1 MRREP
6 VTEMTKTKETEDM
19 TNILD
24 LADQALFLGERATGA
39 TNVIQCIWVYDRAI
53 DIDGLRR
60 FHHHLQRGRLAR
72 RIERSPLPFGRHRW
86 VMGSDASDIEF
97 VQTPCSR
104 EEFDAWLSGQ
114 ATTPLDAER
123 GPGWHLAVLPFTDG
137 GTGVSLVVTHSL
149 IDGVGLALALV
160 EATSGVDDAIMLP
173 PARSRRRW
181 RALREDARQTA
192 RDVPAVGRA
201 LRAAVRMPRRHRRDA
216 GTTAHAPKDIEFPD
230 EQIMLPSVTAFIDA
244 SEWDA
249 RAQSLGGTS
258 NALFAGLAADTAHRM
273 GRVSGEGAVVLSIPV
288 NERTDGD
295 TRANAVTIVDVTVD
309 PTNAT
314 TDLRGIRAAIK
325 QALIH
330 HNEVPDERLA
340 LLPIVPLVPKRLMR
354 RMVSVATGNA
364 ASVVSS
370 NIGEVPS
377 EVTRPDG
384 TEADYCTARAV
395 GAGVTRAT
403 MHRTGGVLTFISGR
417 VNGKVGISVL
427 SYQPG
432 RPNSDAELR
441 QTLSSTFAAFSLN
454 ATMEWES
461 SSTEVFACTQAG
473 IAV

>member
-1 MRREP
+1 MKGNNE
-6 VTEMTKTKETEDM
+6 M

-39 TNVIQCIWVYDRAI
+39 TSVIQSIWVYDRSV

-86 VMGSDASDIEF
+86 VTGTDASDIEF
-97 VQTPCSR
+97 IQTPLPR
-104 EEFDAWLSGQ
+104 AEFDAWLTDQ
-114 ATTPLDAER
+114 AHTPLDVEH
-123 GPGWHLAVLPFTDG
+123 GPGWHLAVVPFTDG
-137 GTGVSLVVTHSL
+137 GTGVSLVVAHSL
-149 IDGVGLALALV
+149 IDGIGLAMALV
-160 EATSGVDDAIMLP
+160 EATSGIDGAISFP
-173 PARSRRRW
+173 PAGTRRRW

-192 RDVPAVGRA
+192 RDMRAVGRA
-201 LRAAVRMPRRHRRDA
+201 TRAAIRMARRRRGA
-216 GTTAHAPKDIEFPD
+216 STPKRASKHIHGAE
-230 EQIMLPSVTAFIDA
+230 ERVTLPSATAFIDA

-258 NALFAGLAADTAHRM
+258 NALLAGLAADAAQRM
-273 GRVSGEGAVVLSIPV
+273 GRVTVEAGAVLLAIPV

-295 TRANAVTIVDVTVD
+295 TRANAVTNVDVTVD

-325 QALIH
+325 KALSD

-370 NIGEVPS
+370 HIGDVPS
-377 EVTRPDG
+377 AVNRPDG
-384 TEADYCTARAV
+384 TDADYCTARSV
-395 GAGVTRAT
+395 YPRVTRAT
-403 MHRTGGVLTFISGR
+403 MHRTGGVLGFILGR

-432 RPNSDAELR
+432 GPNSDAQLR
-441 QTLSSTFAAFSLN
+441 QILSSTFAAFSLN
-454 ATMEWES
+454 ATMHWES
-461 SSTEVFACTQAG
+461 SEL
-473 IAV
+473 IAY

>member
-1 MRREP
+1 MKG
-6 VTEMTKTKETEDM
+6 TEEM

-39 TNVIQCIWVYDRAI
+39 SSVIQCIWVYDRAI

-86 VMGSDASDIEF
+86 VMGRDSSDIEF
-97 VQTPCSR
+97 VQTPR
-104 EEFDAWLSGQ
+104 PRIEFDAWLADQ
-114 ATTPLDAER
+114 ATTPLDAEH

-160 EATSGVDDAIMLP
+160 EATSGVDNAVSWP
-173 PARSRRRW
+173 PARSRRRL

-192 RDVPAVGRA
+192 RDIPAVGRA
-201 LRAAVRMPRRHRRDA
+201 MRAAVRMARRHRRDA
-216 GTTAHAPKDIEFPD
+216 GTAARAPKHIEFPD
-230 EQIMLPSVTAFIDA
+230 EQIVLPSATAFIDA

-258 NALFAGLAADTAHRM
+258 NALLAGLAADTAQRI
-273 GRVSGEGAVVLSIPV
+273 GRVSGEGAIVLSIPV

-295 TRANAVTIVDVTVD
+295 TRANAVTNVDVTVD

-314 TDLRGIRAAIK
+314 TDLRGIRGAIK

-330 HNEVPDERLA
+330 RNEVPDERLA

-354 RMVSVATGNA
+354 RMVSVATGNG

-370 NIGEVPS
+370 NLGEVPS
-377 EVTRPDG
+377 AVTRPDG
-384 TEADYCTARAV
+384 TEADYCSARSV
-395 GAGVTRAT
+395 YPGVTRAT
-403 MHRTGGVLTFISGR
+403 MHCTGGVLAFISGR

-427 SYQPG
+427 AYQAG
-432 RPNSDAELR
+432 HPNSDAELR
-441 QTLSSTFAAFSLN
+441 QVLSSTFAAFSLN
-454 ATMEWES
+454 ATMEWQPAALVGPPTNALELVAS
-461 SSTEVFACTQAG
+461 
-473 IAV
+473 

>member
-1 MRREP
+1 MKG
-6 VTEMTKTKETEDM
+6 TEM

-24 LADQALFLGERATGA
+24 LADQALFLGERATGV
-39 TNVIQCIWVYDRAI
+39 TSVIQCIWVYDRAI

-60 FHHHLQRGRLAR
+60 FHHHLQQGRLAR

-86 VMGSDASDIEF
+86 VKGVDSTDLEF
-97 VQTPCSR
+97 TQTSIPR
-104 EEFDAWLSGQ
+104 AEFDMWLNEQ
-114 ATTPLDAER
+114 AQTPLDAER
-123 GPGWHLAVLPFTDG
+123 GPGWHLAVVRFADG
-137 GTGVSLVVTHSL
+137 GTGVSLVVAHAL
-149 IDGVGLALALV
+149 VDGVGLAMALV
-160 EATSGVDDAIMLP
+160 EATAGVDDAIRFP
-173 PARSRRRW
+173 QAKSRRRW

-192 RDVPAVGRA
+192 RDMPAVGRA
-201 LRAAVRMPRRHRRDA
+201 TRAAARMARRRRGEA
-216 GTTAHAPKDIEFPD
+216 GGPARASKHVKFPD
-230 EQIMLPSVTAFIDA
+230 ERIALPSATAFIDA
-244 SEWDA
+244 DEWDA

-258 NALFAGLAADTAHRM
+258 NALLAGLAADAAQRM
-273 GRVSGEGAVVLSIPV
+273 GRVTAGDGGVLLSIPV

-295 TRANAVTIVDVTVD
+295 TRANAVTNVDVTVD

-325 QALIH
+325 QALIQ

-354 RMVSVATGNA
+354 RMVGVATGNA

-370 NIGEVPS
+370 NLGEVPS

-384 TEADYCTARAV
+384 TDADYCSARSV
-395 GAGVTRAT
+395 YPGMTRAT
-403 MHRTGGVLTFISGR
+403 MHRTGGVLGFISGR

-432 RPNSDAELR
+432 GPNSDAELQ

-454 ATMEWES
+454 ATMRWES
-461 SSTEVFACTQAG
+461 SALA
-473 IAV
+473 AR

>member
-1 MRREP
+1 
-6 VTEMTKTKETEDM
+6 MTKMKGTEEM

-39 TNVIQCIWVYDRAI
+39 TSVIQCIWVYDRAI
-53 DIDGLRR
+53 DVDGLRR

-86 VMGSDASDIEF
+86 VTSSDSSDIEF
-97 VQTPCSR
+97 TQTPRPR
-104 EEFDAWLSGQ
+104 EEFDDWLTNQ
-114 ATTPLDAER
+114 AHTPLDAEH
-123 GPGWHLAVLPFTDG
+123 GPGWHLAVVPFTDG
-137 GTGVSLVVTHSL
+137 GTGVSLVVAHAL
-149 IDGVGLALALV
+149 IDGVGLAMALV
-160 EATSGVDDAIMLP
+160 EATSGVDDAIMWP

-181 RALREDARQTA
+181 RALGQDARQTV
-192 RDVPAVGRA
+192 RDIPAVGRA
-201 LRAAVRMPRRHRRDA
+201 ARAAIRMARRHRRDA
-216 GTTAHAPKDIEFPD
+216 GAPARASKHVDSRD
-230 EQIMLPSVTAFIDA
+230 ERITLPGATAFIDA

-258 NALFAGLAADTAHRM
+258 NALLAGLAADAAQRM
-273 GRVSGEGAVVLSIPV
+273 GRVTVGGDAVMLSIPV

-295 TRANAVTIVDVTVD
+295 TRANAVTNVDVTVD
-309 PTNAT
+309 PTDAT

-325 QALIH
+325 QALIY
-330 HNEVPDERLA
+330 HNNVPDERLA

-370 NIGEVPS
+370 NLGEVPS
-377 EVTRPDG
+377 AVTRPDG
-384 TEADYCTARAV
+384 TDAEYCTARSV
-395 GAGVTRAT
+395 YPGMTRAT
-403 MHRTGGVLTFISGR
+403 MHRTGGVLGFISGR

-432 RPNSDAELR
+432 RPNSDVELR

-454 ATMEWES
+454 ATMQWES
-461 SSTEVFACTQAG
+461 TELVAH
-473 IAV
+473 

>member
-1 MRREP
+1 
-6 VTEMTKTKETEDM
+6 MTKTKGTEEM

-39 TNVIQCIWVYDRAI
+39 TSVIQCIWVYDRAI
-53 DIDGLRR
+53 DVDGLRR
-60 FHHHLQRGRLAR
+60 FHRHLQRGRLAR

-86 VMGSDASDIEF
+86 VTSSDSSDIEF
-97 VQTPCSR
+97 TQTPRPR
-104 EEFDAWLSGQ
+104 EEFDDWLTDQ
-114 ATTPLDAER
+114 AHTPLDAEY
-123 GPGWHLAVLPFTDG
+123 GPGWHLAVVPFTDG
-137 GTGVSLVVTHSL
+137 GTGVSLVVAHSL
-149 IDGVGLALALV
+149 IDGVGLAMALV
-160 EATSGVDDAIMLP
+160 EATSGVDDAIMWP
-173 PARSRRRW
+173 PAGSRRRW
-181 RALREDARQTA
+181 RALRQDARQTA

-201 LRAAVRMPRRHRRDA
+201 ARAAIRMARRHRRDA
-216 GTTAHAPKDIEFPD
+216 GAPARASKHVDFPD
-230 EQIMLPSVTAFIDA
+230 ERITLPSATAFIDA

-258 NALFAGLAADTAHRM
+258 NALLAGLAADAAQRM
-273 GRVSGEGAVVLSIPV
+273 GRVTVGDGAVMLSIPV
-288 NERTDGD
+288 NERTDAD
-295 TRANAVTIVDVTVD
+295 TRANAVTNVDVTVD

-354 RMVSVATGNA
+354 RMVSVAAGNA

-370 NIGEVPS
+370 NLGEVPS
-377 EVTRPDG
+377 AVTRPDG
-384 TEADYCTARAV
+384 TDADYCTARSV
-395 GAGVTRAT
+395 YPGMTRAT
-403 MHRTGGVLTFISGR
+403 MHRTGGVLGFISGR

-441 QTLSSTFAAFSLN
+441 QTLSSTFAAFSLI
-454 ATMEWES
+454 ATMQWES
-461 SSTEVFACTQAG
+461 SELVAH
-473 IAV
+473 

>member
-1 MRREP
+1 
-6 VTEMTKTKETEDM
+6 M

-39 TNVIQCIWVYDRAI
+39 TSVIQSIWVYDRAI

-86 VMGSDASDIEF
+86 VMGSDSSDIEF
-97 VQTPCSR
+97 AQIPRPR
-104 EEFDAWLSGQ
+104 EEFDAWLTEQ
-114 ATTPLDAER
+114 AHTPLDAEH
-123 GPGWHLAVLPFTDG
+123 GPGWHLATVPFTDG
-137 GTGVSLVVTHSL
+137 GTGVSLVVAHSL
-149 IDGVGLALALV
+149 IDGVGLAMALV
-160 EATSGVDDAIMLP
+160 EATSGVDDAIMWPL
-173 PARSRRRW
+173 AGSRRRW
-181 RALREDARQTA
+181 RAVREDARQTA
-192 RDVPAVGRA
+192 RDIPAVGRA
-201 LRAAVRMPRRHRRDA
+201 TRAAIRMARRHRRDA
-216 GTTAHAPKDIEFPD
+216 GKPARAPKHIERPD
-230 EQIMLPSVTAFIDA
+230 ERIALPSATAFIDA

-258 NALFAGLAADTAHRM
+258 NALLAGLAADAAQRM
-273 GRVSGEGAVVLSIPV
+273 GRTVGDGAVMLSIPV

-295 TRANAVTIVDVTVD
+295 TRANAVTNVDVTVD

-314 TDLRGIRAAIK
+314 SDLRGIRAAIK

-330 HNEVPDERLA
+330 LNDVPDERLA

-370 NIGEVPS
+370 NLGEVPS
-377 EVTRPDG
+377 AVTRPDG
-384 TEADYCTARAV
+384 TDADYCTARSV
-395 GAGVTRAT
+395 YPGVTRAT
-403 MHRTGGVLTFISGR
+403 MHRTGGVLGFISGR

-432 RPNSDAELR
+432 NPNSDAELR

-454 ATMEWES
+454 ATMQWES
-461 SSTEVFACTQAG
+461 SELVQTVATGSG
-473 IAV
+473 DPI

>member
-1 MRREP
+1 MKG
-6 VTEMTKTKETEDM
+6 TEEM

-39 TNVIQCIWVYDRAI
+39 TSVIQCIWVYDRAI

-86 VMGSDASDIEF
+86 VMGSDSSDIEF
-97 VQTPCSR
+97 TQTPRPR
-104 EEFDAWLSGQ
+104 EEFDAWLTDQ
-114 ATTPLDAER
+114 AHTPLDAEH
-123 GPGWHLAVLPFTDG
+123 GPGWHLAVVPFTDG
-137 GTGVSLVVTHSL
+137 GTGVSLVVAHSL
-149 IDGVGLALALV
+149 IDGVGLAMAVV
-160 EATSGVDDAIMLP
+160 EATSGVDDAIMWP
-173 PARSRRRW
+173 PAGSRRRW
-181 RALREDARQTA
+181 RALRQDARQTA
-192 RDVPAVGRA
+192 RDIPAVGRA
-201 LRAAVRMPRRHRRDA
+201 MRAAIRMARRHRGDA
-216 GTTAHAPKDIEFPD
+216 SAPARAPKHIEFPD
-230 EQIMLPSVTAFIDA
+230 ERITLPSATAFIDA

-249 RAQSLGGTS
+249 RARSLCGTS
-258 NALFAGLAADTAHRM
+258 NALLAGLAADAAQRM
-273 GRVSGEGAVVLSIPV
+273 GRVTGGDGAVMLSIPV
-288 NERTDGD
+288 NERTDSD
-295 TRANAVTIVDVTVD
+295 TRANAVTNVDVTVD

-370 NIGEVPS
+370 NLGEVPS
-377 EVTRPDG
+377 AVTRPDG
-384 TEADYCTARAV
+384 TDADYCTARSV
-395 GAGVTRAT
+395 YPGVTRAT
-403 MHRTGGVLTFISGR
+403 MHRTGGVLGFISGR

-441 QTLSSTFAAFSLN
+441 QVLSSTFAAFSLT
-454 ATMEWES
+454 ATMEWRPAALVGPPS
-461 SSTEVFACTQAG
+461 RMLTAH
-473 IAV
+473 

>member
-1 MRREP
+1 MKG
-6 VTEMTKTKETEDM
+6 TEEM

-24 LADQALFLGERATGA
+24 LADQALFLGERATGV
-39 TNVIQCIWVYDRAI
+39 TSVIQCIWVYDRAI
-53 DIDGLRR
+53 DVDGLRR
-60 FHHHLQRGRLAR
+60 FHHHLLRRRLAR

-86 VMGSDASDIEF
+86 VTSSDSSDIEF
-97 VQTPCSR
+97 TQTPRPR
-104 EEFDAWLSGQ
+104 EEFDDWLTDQ
-114 ATTPLDAER
+114 AHTPLDAEH
-123 GPGWHLAVLPFTDG
+123 GPGWHLAVVPFTDG
-137 GTGVSLVVTHSL
+137 GAGVSLVVAHAL
-149 IDGVGLALALV
+149 IDGVGLAMALV
-160 EATSGVDDAIMLP
+160 EATSGVDDAIMWP
-173 PARSRRRW
+173 PTRSRRRW

-192 RDVPAVGRA
+192 RDIPAVGRA
-201 LRAAVRMPRRHRRDA
+201 ARAAIRMARRRRGDA
-216 GTTAHAPKDIEFPD
+216 GAPARASKRIECPD
-230 EQIMLPSVTAFIDA
+230 ERIVLPSATAFIDA

-258 NALFAGLAADTAHRM
+258 NALLAGLAADAAQRM
-273 GRVSGEGAVVLSIPV
+273 GRVTVGDGGVLLSIPV

-295 TRANAVTIVDVTVD
+295 TRANAVTNVDVTVD

-314 TDLRGIRAAIK
+314 ADLRGIRAAIK

-370 NIGEVPS
+370 NLGEVPS
-377 EVTRPDG
+377 AVTRPDG
-384 TEADYCTARAV
+384 TDADYCTARSV
-395 GAGVTRAT
+395 YPGMTRAT
-403 MHRTGGVLTFISGR
+403 MHRTGGVLGFISGR

-454 ATMEWES
+454 ATMQWEAS
-461 SSTEVFACTQAG
+461 GLVAH
-473 IAV
+473 

>member
-1 MRREP
+1 VRREP
-6 VTEMTKTKETEDM
+6 VIEMTKMKGTEEM

-39 TNVIQCIWVYDRAI
+39 TSVIQCIWVYDRAI

-86 VMGSDASDIEF
+86 VMGSDSSDIELS
-97 VQTPCSR
+97 QTPR
-104 EEFDAWLSGQ
+104 PRDEFDAWLTDQ
-114 ATTPLDAER
+114 AHTPLDAEH
-123 GPGWHLAVLPFTDG
+123 GPGWHLAVVPFTDG
-137 GTGVSLVVTHSL
+137 GTGVSLVVSHSL
-149 IDGVGLALALV
+149 IDGVGLAMALV
-160 EATSGVDDAIMLP
+160 EATSGVDDAIMWP
-173 PARSRRRW
+173 PAGSRRRW
-181 RALREDARQTA
+181 RALREDARQTT
-192 RDVPAVGRA
+192 RDLPAVGRA
-201 LRAAVRMPRRHRRDA
+201 ARAAIRMARRHRGDA
-216 GTTAHAPKDIEFPD
+216 SAPRRASKHIQFPD
-230 EQIMLPSVTAFIDA
+230 ERITLPSATAFIDE

-258 NALFAGLAADTAHRM
+258 NALLAGLAADAAQRM
-273 GRVSGEGAVVLSIPV
+273 GRVTAGGDAVMLSIPV
-288 NERTDGD
+288 NDRTDGD
-295 TRANAVTIVDVTVD
+295 TRANAVTNVDVTVD

-325 QALIH
+325 QALIR
-330 HNEVPDERLA
+330 HNQVPDERLA

-370 NIGEVPS
+370 NLGAVPS
-377 EVTRPDG
+377 AVTRPDG
-384 TEADYCTARAV
+384 TDADYWTARSV
-395 GAGVTRAT
+395 YPGVTRAT
-403 MHRTGGVLTFISGR
+403 MHRTGGVLGFISGR

-441 QTLSSTFAAFSLN
+441 QMLSSTFAAFSLN
-454 ATMEWES
+454 ATMQWES
-461 SSTEVFACTQAG
+461 SELVAY
-473 IAV
+473 

>member
-1 MRREP
+1 
-6 VTEMTKTKETEDM
+6 M

-24 LADQALFLGERATGA
+24 LADQALFLGERATGV
-39 TNVIQCIWVYDRAI
+39 TSVIQCIWVYDRAI
-53 DIDGLRR
+53 DVDGLRR

-86 VMGSDASDIEF
+86 VMGSDSSDIEF
-97 VQTPCSR
+97 TQIPRPR
-104 EEFDAWLSGQ
+104 EEFDDWLTDQ
-114 ATTPLDAER
+114 TQTPLDAEH
-123 GPGWHLAVLPFTDG
+123 GPGWHLAVVPFTDG
-137 GTGVSLVVTHSL
+137 GTGVSLVVAHSL
-149 IDGVGLALALV
+149 IDGVGLAMAVV
-160 EATSGVDDAIMLP
+160 EATSGIDDAIVWP
-173 PARSRRRW
+173 AARSRRRW

-192 RDVPAVGRA
+192 RDIPAVGRA
-201 LRAAVRMPRRHRRDA
+201 ARAAVRMARRHRRDT
-216 GTTAHAPKDIEFPD
+216 GAPARASKKLEFSD
-230 EQIMLPSVTAFIDA
+230 ERIALPSATAFIDA

-258 NALFAGLAADTAHRM
+258 NALLAGLAADAAQRM
-273 GRVSGEGAVVLSIPV
+273 GRVAGADGAVMLSIPV

-295 TRANAVTIVDVTVD
+295 TRANAVTNVDVRVD
-309 PTNAT
+309 PTNAK

-330 HNEVPDERLA
+330 HNQVPDERLA

-370 NIGEVPS
+370 NLGEVPS

-384 TEADYCTARAV
+384 TDADYCTARSV
-395 GAGVTRAT
+395 YPGMTRAT
-403 MHRTGGVLTFISGR
+403 MHRTGGVLGFISGR

-441 QTLSSTFAAFSLN
+441 QTLSRTFAAFSLN
-454 ATMEWES
+454 ATMHWEP
-461 SSTEVFACTQAG
+461 AG
-473 IAV
+473 ALA

>member
-1 MRREP
+1 MRRVRREP
-6 VTEMTKTKETEDM
+6 VTEMNGNEEM

-39 TNVIQCIWVYDRAI
+39 TSVIQCMWVYDCAI
-53 DIDGLRR
+53 DTDGLRR

-86 VMGSDASDIEF
+86 VMGSDSSDIEF
-97 VQTPCSR
+97 TTPRPR
-104 EEFDAWLSGQ
+104 EEFDAWLADQ
-114 ATTPLDAER
+114 AHTHLDAEH
-123 GPGWHLAVLPFTDG
+123 GPGWHLAVVPFTDG
-137 GTGVSLVVTHSL
+137 GTGVSLVVAHSL
-149 IDGVGLALALV
+149 IDGVGLAMAVV
-160 EATSGVDDAIMLP
+160 EATSGVDDAIMFP
-173 PARSRRRW
+173 PAGSRRRW

-192 RDVPAVGRA
+192 RDIPAVGRA
-201 LRAAVRMPRRHRRDA
+201 TRAAIRMARRHRRDA
-216 GTTAHAPKDIEFPD
+216 SAPARTSKRIEFPD
-230 EQIMLPSVTAFIDA
+230 ERITLPSATAFIDA

-249 RAQSLGGTS
+249 RAQALGGTS
-258 NALFAGLAADTAHRM
+258 NALLAGLAADAAQRM
-273 GRVSGEGAVVLSIPV
+273 GRVTAGDGAVMLSIPV

-295 TRANAVTIVDVTVD
+295 TRANAVTNVDVTID

-314 TDLRGIRAAIK
+314 SDLRGIRGAIK
-325 QALIH
+325 QALIE
-330 HNEVPDERLA
+330 HNQVPDERLA

-370 NIGEVPS
+370 NLGEVPS
-377 EVTRPDG
+377 AVTRPDG
-384 TEADYCTARAV
+384 TDADYCTARSLYP
-395 GAGVTRAT
+395 GVTRAT
-403 MHRTGGVLTFISGR
+403 MHRAGGVLGFISGR

-454 ATMEWES
+454 ATMQWKSNEL
-461 SSTEVFACTQAG
+461 VAN
-473 IAV
+473 

>member
-1 MRREP
+1 MKG
-6 VTEMTKTKETEDM
+6 TEEM

-39 TNVIQCIWVYDRAI
+39 TSVIQCIWVYDRAI
-53 DIDGLRR
+53 DVDGLRR

-86 VMGSDASDIEF
+86 VTSSDSSDIEF
-97 VQTPCSR
+97 TQTPRAR
-104 EEFDAWLSGQ
+104 EEFDDWLTGQ
-114 ATTPLDAER
+114 AHTPLDAEH
-123 GPGWHLAVLPFTDG
+123 GPGWHLAVVPFTDG
-137 GTGVSLVVTHSL
+137 GTGVSLVVAHAL
-149 IDGVGLALALV
+149 IDGVGLAMAVV
-160 EATSGVDDAIMLP
+160 EATSGIDDAIVWP
-173 PARSRRRW
+173 PAGSRRRW
-181 RALREDARQTA
+181 RALRQDARQTA
-192 RDVPAVGRA
+192 RDIPAVGRA
-201 LRAAVRMPRRHRRDA
+201 ARAAIRMARRRRGDA
-216 GTTAHAPKDIEFPD
+216 GAPARESKRIECPD
-230 EQIMLPSVTAFIDA
+230 ERIALPSATAFIDA

-258 NALFAGLAADTAHRM
+258 NALLAGLAADAAQRM
-273 GRVSGEGAVVLSIPV
+273 GRVTAGDGGVMLSIPV

-295 TRANAVTIVDVTVD
+295 TRANAVTNVDVTVD

-314 TDLRGIRAAIK
+314 ADLRGIRAAIK

-370 NIGEVPS
+370 NLGEVPS
-377 EVTRPDG
+377 AVTRPDG
-384 TEADYCTARAV
+384 TDADYCTARSV
-395 GAGVTRAT
+395 YPGMTRAT
-403 MHRTGGVLTFISGR
+403 MHRTGGVLGFISGR

-432 RPNSDAELR
+432 HPNSDAELR

-454 ATMEWES
+454 ATMQWEAS
-461 SSTEVFACTQAG
+461 ELVAH
-473 IAV
+473 

>member
-1 MRREP
+1 
-6 VTEMTKTKETEDM
+6 MTKMKGTEEM

-24 LADQALFLGERATGA
+24 LADQALFLGGRATGA
-39 TNVIQCIWVYDRAI
+39 TSVIQCIWVYDRAI
-53 DIDGLRR
+53 DVDGLRR

-86 VMGSDASDIEF
+86 VTSSDSSDIEF
-97 VQTPCSR
+97 TQTPR
-104 EEFDAWLSGQ
+104 PRKEFDDWLTGQ
-114 ATTPLDAER
+114 AHTLLDAEH
-123 GPGWHLAVLPFTDG
+123 GPGWHLAVVPFTDG
-137 GTGVSLVVTHSL
+137 GTGVSLVVAHAL
-149 IDGVGLALALV
+149 IDGVGLAMALV
-160 EATSGVDDAIMLP
+160 EATSGVDDAIMWP

-192 RDVPAVGRA
+192 RDIPAVGRA
-201 LRAAVRMPRRHRRDA
+201 TRAAIRMARRRRGDA
-216 GTTAHAPKDIEFPD
+216 GAPVRASKRIECPD
-230 EQIMLPSVTAFIDA
+230 ERIALPSATAFIDA

-258 NALFAGLAADTAHRM
+258 NALLAGLAADAAQRM
-273 GRVSGEGAVVLSIPV
+273 GRVTVGDGGVMLSIPV
-288 NERTDGD
+288 NERTDSD
-295 TRANAVTIVDVTVD
+295 TRANAVTNVDVTVD

-330 HNEVPDERLA
+330 HNEIPDERLA

-370 NIGEVPS
+370 NLGEVPS
-377 EVTRPDG
+377 AVTRPDG
-384 TEADYCTARAV
+384 TDADYCTARSV
-395 GAGVTRAT
+395 YPGMTGAT
-403 MHRTGGVLTFISGR
+403 MHRTGGVLGFISGR

-454 ATMEWES
+454 ATMRWES
-461 SSTEVFACTQAG
+461 SELVAG
-473 IAV
+473 GR

>member
-1 MRREP
+1 
-6 VTEMTKTKETEDM
+6 MTKMKGTEEM

-39 TNVIQCIWVYDRAI
+39 TSVIQCIWVYDREI
-53 DIDGLRR
+53 DVDGLRR

-86 VMGSDASDIEF
+86 VMDSDSSDIEF
-97 VQTPCSR
+97 TQTPRPR
-104 EEFDAWLSGQ
+104 EEFDAWLTDQ
-114 ATTPLDAER
+114 AHTPLDAEH
-123 GPGWHLAVLPFTDG
+123 GPGWHLAVVPFTDG
-137 GTGVSLVVTHSL
+137 GTGVSLVVAHSL
-149 IDGVGLALALV
+149 IDGVGLAMAVV
-160 EATSGVDDAIMLP
+160 EATTGVDDAIMFP
-173 PARSRRRW
+173 PAKSRRRW

-192 RDVPAVGRA
+192 RDIPAVGRA
-201 LRAAVRMPRRHRRDA
+201 TRAAIRMVRRRRGDA
-216 GTTAHAPKDIEFPD
+216 SAPARASKHIEFPD
-230 EQIMLPSVTAFIDA
+230 ERITLPSATAFIDA

-258 NALFAGLAADTAHRM
+258 NALLAGLAADAAQRI
-273 GRVSGEGAVVLSIPV
+273 GRVTDGTVMLSIPV

-295 TRANAVTIVDVTVD
+295 TRANAVTNVDVAVD

-325 QALIH
+325 QALID

-370 NIGEVPS
+370 NLGEVPS
-377 EVTRPDG
+377 QVTRPDG
-384 TEADYCTARAV
+384 TDADYCTARSV
-395 GAGVTRAT
+395 YPGVTRAT
-403 MHRTGGVLTFISGR
+403 MHRTGGVLGFISGR

-441 QTLSSTFAAFSLN
+441 QILSSTFAAFSLN
-454 ATMEWES
+454 ATMQWEAS
-461 SSTEVFACTQAG
+461 ELLAH
-473 IAV
+473 